1 MNDQLTNNIYG
12 YHLGISQDD
21 ASSVKGFIHHAVTGH
36 NFWSFLALMLRNN
49 NKMETPVYDL
59 HLALV

>member
-12 YHLGISQDD
+12 YHLGISQDDSQDD

-36 NFWSFLALMLRNN
+36 NF
-49 NKMETPVYDL
+49 
-59 HLALV
+59 